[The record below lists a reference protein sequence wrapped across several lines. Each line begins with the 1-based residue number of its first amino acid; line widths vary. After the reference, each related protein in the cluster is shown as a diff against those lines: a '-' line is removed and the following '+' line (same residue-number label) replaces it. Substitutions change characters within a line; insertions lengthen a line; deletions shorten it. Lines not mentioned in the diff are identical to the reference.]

1 MLKVAQIYKF
11 HFGLDR
17 NISNFLGWSTTNI
30 VKDNTVNTKEV
41 IKYREKKHIES
52 IQMFVEKQ
60 AKVNSTN

>member
-17 NISNFLGWSTTNI
+17 NISSFLGWSTTNI

-41 IKYREKKHIES
+41 IKYREKKTH
-52 IQMFVEKQ
+52 
-60 AKVNSTN
+60 